1 MSNALVVFTRVV
13 GWIDVVD
20 AARAS
25 ELNLEDRLLASSP
38 GIVGM
43 LGRIY
48 PQRTWLQQLAVLLK
62 LFTMAAPDSTAYD
75 RDNL

>member
-1 MSNALVVFTRVV
+1 MSNALVVLTRVV
-13 GWIDVVD
+13 GWIDVID

-38 GIVGM
+38 SVVGV
-43 LGRIY
+43 LCRVY
-48 PQRTWLQQLAVLLK
+48 PQRAWLQQLALLLK
-62 LFTMAAPDSTAYD
+62 LFTMAAPDSAAYN